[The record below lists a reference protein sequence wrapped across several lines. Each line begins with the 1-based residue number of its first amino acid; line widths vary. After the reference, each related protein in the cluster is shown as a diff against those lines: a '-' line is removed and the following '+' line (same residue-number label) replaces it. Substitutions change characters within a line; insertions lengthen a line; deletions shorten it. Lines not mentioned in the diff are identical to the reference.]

1 MGIRKISVLKH
12 PSRSRFRRIAF
23 ELGFLLMKYVALF
36 FIFLISSIR
45 ANAESAIDIR
55 ADVVY
60 GHKDG
65 MALIY
70 DVLTP
75 SNHNGAGI
83 IFVMSGG
90 YYSVWGEPETRARQ
104 FSDMLDA
111 GFAVIPLY
119 HGSSPKY
126 LIPEI
131 YGDVSR
137 AVRHIHINAEQY
149 GIDAERI
156 GVTGGSAGGH
166 LSLLI
171 GLDSDQ
177 GDSNSDDT
185 VMRSQNSVAAV
196 VAYYPPTDFRGV
208 GKDNYEI
215 INEVPEEELLSR
227 FPALD
232 FDRSLLSSL
241 SPITFADELDPPT
254 LLIHGDADPLVHV
267 SHSIAL
273 QEEFEE
279 QGTTSKLIIIPGAKH
294 GFGRADG
301 ATASSARLEWF
312 QEHLLD

>member
-1 MGIRKISVLKH
+1 
-12 PSRSRFRRIAF
+12 
-23 ELGFLLMKYVALF
+23 MKYVALF

-104 FSDMLDA
+104 FSDMLEA

>member
-1 MGIRKISVLKH
+1 
-12 PSRSRFRRIAF
+12 
-23 ELGFLLMKYVALF
+23 MKYVSLF
-36 FIFLISSIR
+36 LMFLIGSIR

-65 MALIY
+65 MAMIY

-131 YGDVSR
+131 YEDVSR

-171 GLDSDQ
+171 GLDADQ
-177 GDSNSDDT
+177 GDPTSDDA

-215 INEVPEEELLSR
+215 INEVPEEELISR

-232 FDRSLLSSL
+232 FDRSLLASL

-273 QEEFEE
+273 QEEFED

-294 GFGRADG
+294 GFGRSDG

>member
-1 MGIRKISVLKH
+1 
-12 PSRSRFRRIAF
+12 
-23 ELGFLLMKYVALF
+23 
-36 FIFLISSIR
+36 
-45 ANAESAIDIR
+45 
-55 ADVVY
+55 
-60 GHKDG
+60 
-65 MALIY
+65 
-70 DVLTP
+70 
-75 SNHNGAGI
+75 
-83 IFVMSGG
+83 
-90 YYSVWGEPETRARQ
+90 
-104 FSDMLDA
+104 MLEA

-149 GIDAERI
+149 GIDADRI

>member
-1 MGIRKISVLKH
+1 MKNTLL
-12 PSRSRFRRIAF
+12 AF
-23 ELGFLLMKYVALF
+23 AFAF
-36 FIFLISSIR
+36 CSFH
-45 ANAESAIDIR
+45 ANGQNTVDIR
-55 ADVVY
+55 PDVVY

-70 DVLTP
+70 DVLLP
-75 SNHNGAGI
+75 SNHNGAAI

-90 YYSVWGEPETRARQ
+90 YYSVWGEPETRASQ

-131 YGDVSR
+131 YEDVSR

-156 GVTGGSAGGH
+156 GVTGGSAGGL
-166 LSLLI
+166 LSLLF

-177 GDSNSDDT
+177 GDSNSEDE

-215 INEVPEEELLSR
+215 INEVPEEELISR

-232 FDRSLLSSL
+232 FDRSLLASL
-241 SPITFADELDPPT
+241 SPITFADEQDPPT

-273 QEEFEE
+273 QEVFEE

-301 ATASSARLEWF
+301 ATASTARLEWF

>member
-1 MGIRKISVLKH
+1 
-12 PSRSRFRRIAF
+12 
-23 ELGFLLMKYVALF
+23 MKYVSLF
-36 FIFLISSIR
+36 LIFLISSIR

-65 MALIY
+65 MAMIY

-75 SNHNGAGI
+75 RNHNGAGI

-131 YGDVSR
+131 YEDVSR

>member
-1 MGIRKISVLKH
+1 
-12 PSRSRFRRIAF
+12 
-23 ELGFLLMKYVALF
+23 MKYVSLF
-36 FIFLISSIR
+36 LIFLISSIR

-65 MALIY
+65 MAMIY

-131 YGDVSR
+131 YEDVSR

>member
-1 MGIRKISVLKH
+1 
-12 PSRSRFRRIAF
+12 
-23 ELGFLLMKYVALF
+23 
-36 FIFLISSIR
+36 
-45 ANAESAIDIR
+45 
-55 ADVVY
+55 
-60 GHKDG
+60 
-65 MALIY
+65 MAMIY

-131 YGDVSR
+131 YEDVSR

-177 GDSNSDDT
+177 GDSNSDDA

-215 INEVPEEELLSR
+215 INEVPEEELISR

-232 FDRSLLSSL
+232 FDRSLLASL

-294 GFGRADG
+294 GFGRSDG